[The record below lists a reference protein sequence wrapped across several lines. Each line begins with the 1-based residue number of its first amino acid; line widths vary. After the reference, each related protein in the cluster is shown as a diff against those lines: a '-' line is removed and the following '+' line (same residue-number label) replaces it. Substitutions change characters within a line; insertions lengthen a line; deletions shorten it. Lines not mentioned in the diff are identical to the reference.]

1 MDFIAL
7 QQRTEMA
14 SVEQDIAEIRIARK
28 VYDESAPLLGTA
40 QSTTNESPT
49 GRRSR
54 VQAIKT
60 KLTSCS
66 CSRDRVYQFFIGLFP
81 IIKWLPK
88 YNIKNDLVAD
98 ISGGLTV
105 GIMHIPQGL
114 AFAMLASLPPVT
126 GLYTALIP
134 VLVYMLMG
142 TSRHLSVGSFAV
154 ICLMVANVCE
164 REVAKMSFDDP
175 STPAPGN
182 MSSTLSPTT
191 SSSRWSP
198 IDTVK
203 LEIAVSLACLIGIF
217 QIIMGAIRLGV
228 LATFMSDP
236 MISGFTTGSAVLVVI
251 SQLPHIFGLKVPPMS
266 SPLTAP
272 KKVIYMLK
280 HIGSSNG
287 GAIITGVLCLLILIG
302 LRQVN
307 DRFKSKLP
315 VPIPGELL
323 VVVIG
328 TAISYGAK
336 INQHFGVSILGEIP
350 KGLPPISVPSFSW
363 MSKMIPDAFVI
374 AVVIFATNISVSK
387 MFAKKRGYTID
398 PNQELIAYGV
408 GNVAGSFSS
417 CFAICNAL
425 ARTAVQEN
433 LANTQLC
440 SIVVIVLI
448 LLVLLFLAP
457 LFFYLPK
464 AILAA
469 VVIAN
474 LIGLLKQFT
483 RLKALWYIYR
493 PDAVVW
499 FLTCFGVILMG
510 VDLGLGIGVICT
522 LFAVV
527 LTLYRSNYFILGHLR
542 ETELYRDVE
551 QCSLALEV
559 PGIKVMRFESS
570 LYFGNVERFRKAL
583 VAITGHDPT
592 IKEEKKSSEAKSNN
606 GELVESNKTAK
617 GRQVKGSNHE
627 ATAVSVDDPDE
638 VVRVIVIDGSS
649 FTFIDSMGLQTL
661 PAVIKDYKKFGVQ
674 IYLAGCSSYIK
685 TRLVNSKEA
694 IGGIDPHL
702 MFPSIHDAVVAAA
715 NSS

>member
-1 MDFIAL
+1 
-7 QQRTEMA
+7 
-14 SVEQDIAEIRIARK
+14 
-28 VYDESAPLLGTA
+28 
-40 QSTTNESPT
+40 
-49 GRRSR
+49 
-54 VQAIKT
+54 
-60 KLTSCS
+60 
-66 CSRDRVYQFFIGLFP
+66 
-81 IIKWLPK
+81 
-88 YNIKNDLVAD
+88 
-98 ISGGLTV
+98 
-105 GIMHIPQGL
+105 
-114 AFAMLASLPPVT
+114 
-126 GLYTALIP
+126 
-134 VLVYMLMG
+134 
-142 TSRHLSVGSFAV
+142 
-154 ICLMVANVCE
+154 
-164 REVAKMSFDDP
+164 
-175 STPAPGN
+175 
-182 MSSTLSPTT
+182 
-191 SSSRWSP
+191 
-198 IDTVK
+198 
-203 LEIAVSLACLIGIF
+203 
-217 QIIMGAIRLGV
+217 
-228 LATFMSDP
+228 
-236 MISGFTTGSAVLVVI
+236 
-251 SQLPHIFGLKVPPMS
+251 
-266 SPLTAP
+266 
-272 KKVIYMLK
+272 
-280 HIGSSNG
+280 
-287 GAIITGVLCLLILIG
+287 
-302 LRQVN
+302 
-307 DRFKSKLP
+307 
-315 VPIPGELL
+315 
-323 VVVIG
+323 
-328 TAISYGAK
+328 
-336 INQHFGVSILGEIP
+336 
-350 KGLPPISVPSFSW
+350 
-363 MSKMIPDAFVI
+363 
-374 AVVIFATNISVSK
+374 
-387 MFAKKRGYTID
+387 
-398 PNQELIAYGV
+398 
-408 GNVAGSFSS
+408 
-417 CFAICNAL
+417 L